1 MTKKQYII
9 AFLDKVKD
17 IREPARGFVV
27 LMRYDVLNDQQ
38 IEELFKVFKSV
49 VESTTDQQRKY
60 KLQRAIAKIDKLK
73 QEEKKIE
80 IWSFQQDL
88 ESILS
93 EV

>member
-27 LMRYDVLNDQQ
+27 LMRYDVLNEQQ

-60 KLQRAIAKIDKLK
+60 TLQRAIAKIEKLK

-80 IWSFQQDL
+80 I
-88 ESILS
+88 
-93 EV
+93 

>member
-80 IWSFQQDL
+80 I
-88 ESILS
+88 
-93 EV
+93 

>member
-9 AFLDKVKD
+9 AFLDKIKD

-80 IWSFQQDL
+80 I
-88 ESILS
+88 
-93 EV
+93 